1 MCCFCC
7 GFLNT
12 LKFYVE
18 VIIFVLVIILC
29 TLSSK
34 EPFKH
39 HIIGDISNY
48 FTIPSTPPDSTENI
62 SLTDIIL
69 INSTS
74 MAENIFQENLNNSY
88 DIVDKKHLLKEK
100 RQLASVSFCG
110 DMEESFR
117 RNKGQ
122 KLSYIFDLKYQ
133 TIRKLNIALIV
144 VILSFILLFIAW
156 SSFAIALKNN
166 ENTCLR
172 IFFGITNI
180 LIFLTEIA
188 KFVLSLILLYYIE
201 SSDIGKYNDFL
212 NKCVNVKRKFFDKFS
227 DVDKL
232 RKIFL
237 VFAVLNIVSESID
250 KADELCEKC
259 KRETDDKPINIFNNL
274 NSLSLIS

>member
-18 VIIFVLVIILC
+18 VTIFVLVIILC

-74 MAENIFQENLNNSY
+74 MPENIFQENLNNSY

-100 RQLASVSFCG
+100 RQLASVSFVEIWKKVLEG
-110 DMEESFR
+110 IKVKNFH
-117 RNKGQ
+117 
-122 KLSYIFDLKYQ
+122 IFL
-133 TIRKLNIALIV
+133 ILNIK
-144 VILSFILLFIAW
+144 LFV
-156 SSFAIALKNN
+156 N
-166 ENTCLR
+166 
-172 IFFGITNI
+172 
-180 LIFLTEIA
+180 
-188 KFVLSLILLYYIE
+188 LILL
-201 SSDIGKYNDFL
+201 
-212 NKCVNVKRKFFDKFS
+212 
-227 DVDKL
+227 
-232 RKIFL
+232 
-237 VFAVLNIVSESID
+237 
-250 KADELCEKC
+250 
-259 KRETDDKPINIFNNL
+259 
-274 NSLSLIS
+274 